1 MLVVTPDTAHAAPGM
16 WVKIELPA
24 ETVITGVRLDASGS
38 NNDYPRGYT
47 LELSTDGQAW
57 GKPIA
62 KGEGKSA
69 LTEIKFA
76 PTKAKFLRLTQTGS
90 SPGNF
95 WSIHELDIFS
105 EGKGQITEGKAT
117 AKKLDPK
124 DFQ

>member
-1 MLVVTPDTAHAAPGM
+1 MLF
-16 WVKIELPA
+16 
-24 ETVITGVRLDASGS
+24 RSQ
-38 NNDYPRGYT
+38 N
-47 LELSTDGQAW
+47 W
-57 GKPIA
+57 GKPVA
-62 KGEGKSA
+62 KGEGKTA
-69 LTEIKFA
+69 LTEITFPA
-76 PTKAKFLRLTQTGS
+76 AKAKFLRLTQTGS